1 MRPLDESARAWVD
14 LHVLLMRRH
23 ASKASEASA
32 RWNQVNAELMA
43 KFRAEGKTDE
53 QIASIKGVNL
63 ALGDEYSA
71 YVFHAG
77 KAQMHAAVL
86 QAELAARQMLD
97 AADDPSGLRY
107 SRDDEPLAMPVPPG
121 VDGLSITG
129 RPARPT
135 NRPRSHAGE
144 ADARLDA
151 RGTGSTSAS
160 EAPNRVAA
168 RSGAGDSSPAGF
180 TETRTRRLSRPGSDQ
195 PQAPVGEPGVSG
207 QGVAGLGRPATP
219 APGGAR

>member
-14 LHVLLMRRH
+14 LQLILMRRH

-32 RWNQVNAELMA
+32 KWNQLNDELMA
-43 KFRAEGKTDE
+43 KFRAEGRTDQ
-53 QIASIKGVNL
+53 QIAGIKGVNL
-63 ALGDEYSA
+63 ALNDQYAA
-71 YVFHAG
+71 YAFHAG
-77 KAQMHAAVL
+77 KAQLHAAVL

-97 AADDPSGLRY
+97 ADDDPAGLRY
-107 SRDDEPLAMPVPPG
+107 SRDDEPPTMPVPPG

-135 NRPRSHAGE
+135 N
-144 ADARLDA
+144 
-151 RGTGSTSAS
+151 
-160 EAPNRVAA
+160 
-168 RSGAGDSSPAGF
+168 SPAGY
-180 TETRTRRLSRPGSDQ
+180 TETRTRRLSRPGSNQ
-195 PQAPVGEPGVSG
+195 PSAPVGGQGVGG